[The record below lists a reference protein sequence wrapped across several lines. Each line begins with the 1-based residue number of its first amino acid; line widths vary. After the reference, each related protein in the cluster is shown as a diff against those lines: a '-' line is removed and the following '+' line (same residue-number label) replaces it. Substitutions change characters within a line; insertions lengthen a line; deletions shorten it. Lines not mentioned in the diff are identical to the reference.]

1 MKRLTG
7 ILLLTFV
14 FLCLVQACAALT
26 YEGQITTS
34 PSQVNALKPGDTV
47 SEVSGTLDL
56 PGSGDQTFPMDDT
69 LEFYTQLDGAKWAF
83 FIVVNGVENP
93 YQAYG
98 TATRKTILGTD
109 LTYINTK
116 YEVKVKFSMTGGT
129 VPSSF
134 KSGKIILVRALE
146 INTQSSQVGN
156 GVYVNGT
163 VISTEALSANVS
175 RVDSDLTNLKADIDA
190 KSNAGV
196 DVTIPLQ
203 KYNYAKN
210 ALDNAKND
218 LITAP
223 TQVQDLLDTA
233 TTNINDGR
241 SALDQAWAKQSLDAA
256 KGMIASVDG
265 LLKEFTVNRSLK
277 ASDPRLVPIT
287 NKFDLAVK
295 SKNDAQNLFDQGTYN
310 TARSDSTQALGYAN
324 EAWNLSLTLKG
335 ELDQGFSLGLPN
347 LGAFLPFL
355 VVVAVVLII
364 AGVIIYRKKTQWD
377 ELG

>member
-1 MKRLTG
+1 
-7 ILLLTFV
+7 
-14 FLCLVQACAALT
+14 
-26 YEGQITTS
+26 
-34 PSQVNALKPGDTV
+34 
-47 SEVSGTLDL
+47 
-56 PGSGDQTFPMDDT
+56 
-69 LEFYTQLDGAKWAF
+69 
-83 FIVVNGVENP
+83 VVNGVENP

-98 TATRKTILGTD
+98 TASRKTILGTD

-134 KSGKIILVRALE
+134 ASGNVILVRALE
-146 INTQSSQVGN
+146 INSQSSQVGY
-156 GVYVNGT
+156 GVFVNGT

-175 RVDSDLTNLKADIDA
+175 HVNSDLTNLKADIDA

-203 KYNYAKN
+203 KYQIAKN
-210 ALDNAKND
+210 ALANAKND

-233 TTNINDGR
+233 TININAAGA
-241 SALDQAWAKQSLDAA
+241 ALDQAWARQSLDAA

-310 TARSDSTQALGYAN
+310 TARSDATQALGYAT
-324 EAWNLSLTLKG
+324 EAWNLSLDLKT
-335 ELDQGFSLGLPN
+335 ELDKGFSLPGLPD
-347 LGAFLPFL
+347 LGAFLP
-355 VVVAVVLII
+355 VIVIVLIVAAI